1 MKYSYSRWKRFFAG
15 IVLTGM
21 VQAQAQRVPMDNRVV
36 LGLNEAWKFTK
47 DSLPATNNQA
57 AWESVTLPHTWN
69 KTDVMDDVPGYYR
82 GACWYKKQLHINS
95 SFAKKQV
102 FLYFEGANQE
112 TEVYV
117 NGKKAGVHI
126 GGYTAFC
133 IPITGLLHF
142 DGADNTNEISVLVNN
157 RFNESVPPLSADFTF
172 YGGLYR
178 DVFLIATDAV
188 HFSVTDR
195 ASSGVYLTTPAVSEK
210 TASLHIAGKLVN
222 ESANSRQLQVVT
234 TLMDNMGESVGE
246 TRSSLSVKAGEEVR
260 FNQDI
265 PAVAQPHLWRPEDPF
280 LYTAVTKITEA
291 KSGRIVDQVTNPV
304 GFRWFRFDADKGFFL
319 NGKSYKLIG
328 TSRHQD
334 YKGLGNAVPD
344 ELARQDVRLLKDM
357 GGNFLRVAHYP
368 QDPSVLAL
376 CDQLG
381 ILASVEI
388 PLVNEITESEAFYSN
403 CEQMQVEMIRQN
415 FNHPSVVIWAYMNE
429 ILLRPKYNNDKAKQ
443 KIYFGSIAQL
453 AKRLDSLTRK
463 EDPSRY
469 TMISNHG
476 DFNRYQETGLTR
488 IPMIV
493 GWNLYNGWYNS
504 VMEGFSTFMDKHHK
518 ELPDKPVIITE
529 YGADADPRIRSF
541 NAERFDKSVEYTTVF
556 HQYYLTEILKRP
568 FVAGGAVWNLADFN
582 SETREET
589 MPHMNNKGL
598 LTYDRIPKDPFYYYK
613 AKLVDTPFIKI
624 ASSYWTLRGGVAT
637 AATPN
642 SCTQPLQVATNVDTV
657 ELFVNGQSLG
667 KNVAENNICQW
678 MAPFINGENNIRA
691 VAVKG
696 QHTYTD
702 CMTILFRLQ
711 PDDLKNTK
719 VPFQQ
724 MNIMLGA
731 KRFYLD
737 EGRKEIWLPDQAY
750 RPGSWGYIGGAA
762 FRVNNGRQTYG
773 TDKSIAGTDDDP
785 VYQTQQVGIE
795 QYRIDVGQGQYELTL
810 HFAELEGTGAMP
822 LPYNL
827 SPAAGQET
835 TKNRIFDV
843 YVNGNLVLENF
854 DLARQ
859 YGTARAIAKKIPVYV
874 QDGEGIEVI
883 FKAKEGKPVL
893 NALQLKKLY

>member
-1 MKYSYSRWKRFFAG
+1 MKYSISRLTK
-15 IVLTGM
+15 VLLGALLIGNI
-21 VQAQAQRVPMDNRVV
+21 QAQEPSTGNRIV
-36 LGLNEAWKFTK
+36 LGLNEAWRFTK
-47 DSLPATNNQA
+47 DSVPQSGNTPV
-57 AWESVTLPHTWN
+57 WETVTLPHTWN

-95 SFAKKQV
+95 SLAGKQV
-102 FLYFEGANQE
+102 YLYFEGANQE

-117 NGKKAGVHI
+117 NGKKAGTHT

-133 IPITGLLHF
+133 VPVTGLLHF
-142 DGADNTNEISVLVNN
+142 NNTGNTNEIAISVNN
-157 RFNESVPPLSADFTF
+157 RHNDNIPPLSADFTF

-178 DVFLIATDAV
+178 DVYLVATEPV
-188 HFSVTDR
+188 HFSMSDN
-195 ASSGVYLTTPAVSEK
+195 ASSGVYLTTPAV
-210 TASLHIAGKLVN
+210 TAQAATLKIEGSLIN
-222 ESANSRQLQVVT
+222 ESAAKSPLQIIT
-234 TLMDNMGESVGE
+234 TLIDNTGKNVAEIKTPLSLKANQE
-246 TRSSLSVKAGEEVR
+246 THFTQQIQA
-260 FNQDI
+260 F
-265 PAVAQPHLWRPEDPF
+265 AHPHLWSPEDPY
-280 LYTAVTKITEA
+280 LYTAVTRITEV
-291 KSGRIVDQVTNPV
+291 KTGRIIDKVTNPV

-344 ELARQDVRLLKDM
+344 ELARQDVRLLKEM
-357 GGNFLRVAHYP
+357 GGNFLRIAHYP

-381 ILASVEI
+381 ILTSVEI
-388 PLVNEITESEAFYSN
+388 PVVNEITETDSFYNN
-403 CEQMQVEMIRQN
+403 CAAMQVEMIRQN

-429 ILLRPKYNNDKAKQ
+429 ILLRPKFKNDKAKQ
-443 KIYFGSIAQL
+443 KIYFERITALAQ
-453 AKRLDSLTRK
+453 RLDSLTRK

-504 VMEGFSTFMDKHHK
+504 VMEGFSEFMDKHHK

-529 YGADADPRIRSF
+529 YGADADERIRCF
-541 NAERFDKSVEYTTVF
+541 TPERFDKSVEYTTIF

-613 AKLVDTPFIKI
+613 ARLSDTPFLKI
-624 ASSYWTLRGGVAT
+624 ASSYWTLRSGVAT
-637 AATPN
+637 EEMPN
-642 SCTQPLQVATNVDTV
+642 SCVQPMQVATNVDTV
-657 ELFVNGQSLG
+657 ELFVNGESLG
-667 KNVAENNICQW
+667 KKVAVKNMCQW
-678 MAPFINGENNIRA
+678 MAPFLDGENNVRA
-691 VAVKG
+691 VAIKNG
-696 QHTYTD
+696 HIYTD

-711 PDDLKNTK
+711 PADLKSTE

-724 MNIMLGA
+724 VNILLGA
-731 KRFYLD
+731 KRYYLD
-737 EGRKEIWLPDQAY
+737 EGRKEIWLPDQPY
-750 RPGSWGYIGGAA
+750 RTGSWGYKGGAP
-762 FRVNNGRQTYG
+762 FKVNNGRQSYG
-773 TDKSIAGTDDDP
+773 TDKGITGTDDDP
-785 VYQTQQVGIE
+785 VYQTQQVGIQ
-795 QYRIDVGQGQYELTL
+795 QYRLDVGQGQYELTL
-810 HFAELEGTGAMP
+810 HFAELEGTAAMP

-827 SPAAGQET
+827 NQTGAADT
-835 TKNRIFDV
+835 AKNRIFDV
-843 YVNGNLVLENF
+843 YVNGNLVLEN
-854 DLARQ
+854 LNIAKQ
-859 YGTARAIAKKIPVYV
+859 YGTACAVAKKIPVYV
-874 QDGEGIEVI
+874 QDGEGIEI
-883 FKAKEGKPVL
+883 SFKAKEGLPIL

>member
-1 MKYSYSRWKRFFAG
+1 
-15 IVLTGM
+15 
-21 VQAQAQRVPMDNRVV
+21 
-36 LGLNEAWKFTK
+36 
-47 DSLPATNNQA
+47 
-57 AWESVTLPHTWN
+57 
-69 KTDVMDDVPGYYR
+69 
-82 GACWYKKQLHINS
+82 
-95 SFAKKQV
+95 
-102 FLYFEGANQE
+102 
-112 TEVYV
+112 
-117 NGKKAGVHI
+117 
-126 GGYTAFC
+126 
-133 IPITGLLHF
+133 
-142 DGADNTNEISVLVNN
+142 
-157 RFNESVPPLSADFTF
+157 
-172 YGGLYR
+172 
-178 DVFLIATDAV
+178 
-188 HFSVTDR
+188 
-195 ASSGVYLTTPAVSEK
+195 
-210 TASLHIAGKLVN
+210 
-222 ESANSRQLQVVT
+222 
-234 TLMDNMGESVGE
+234 
-246 TRSSLSVKAGEEVR
+246 
-260 FNQDI
+260 
-265 PAVAQPHLWRPEDPF
+265 
-280 LYTAVTKITEA
+280 
-291 KSGRIVDQVTNPV
+291 
-304 GFRWFRFDADKGFFL
+304 
-319 NGKSYKLIG
+319 
-328 TSRHQD
+328 
-334 YKGLGNAVPD
+334 
-344 ELARQDVRLLKDM
+344 
-357 GGNFLRVAHYP
+357 
-368 QDPSVLAL
+368 
-376 CDQLG
+376 
-381 ILASVEI
+381 
-388 PLVNEITESEAFYSN
+388 
-403 CEQMQVEMIRQN
+403 
-415 FNHPSVVIWAYMNE
+415 
-429 ILLRPKYNNDKAKQ
+429 
-443 KIYFGSIAQL
+443 
-453 AKRLDSLTRK
+453 
-463 EDPSRY
+463 
-469 TMISNHG
+469 
-476 DFNRYQETGLTR
+476 
-488 IPMIV
+488 MIV

-504 VMEGFSTFMDKHHK
+504 VMEGFSMFMDKHHK
-518 ELPDKPVIITE
+518 ELPDKPVMITE

-711 PDDLKNTK
+711 PDDLKKTK

-724 MNIMLGA
+724 LNIMLGA

-750 RPGSWGYIGGAA
+750 RPGSWGSIGGAA

-795 QYRIDVGQGQYELTL
+795 QYRLDVGQGQYELTL

-874 QDGEGIEVI
+874 QDGEGIEVV